1 MKSKELS
8 NYLERLRAARNISQ
22 ESFTNGIT
30 SLRQYR
36 RYLSGESDLPFQVI
50 DKLCERL
57 GIQTINLIRELE
69 TARIEE
75 SKAVDA
81 FYNDVIY
88 NNKERIDKTIKEY
101 HGKTFIDIENR
112 LMYEHS
118 IIINDYFNQKIT
130 SEVATQKNK
139 ELIHFDKIGK
149 KLIFTQTEMLILTSL
164 LDLNATDQEKSIIAQ
179 RLKTF
184 LTDSSQ
190 VLNASVNFA
199 LPIVLFRLAKYWG
212 TQSQYNE
219 VIAYTELAINHG
231 LSIKNCY
238 LLEYFFYYNALASY
252 RLGNFDQYEMML
264 SKCFVVLQLD
274 GNKRKIE
281 KFTNMINEDFNISFQ
296 DFVFN
301 YFNKKSTS

>member
-8 NYLERLRAARNISQ
+8 NYLERLRSARNISQ
-22 ESFTNGIT
+22 ESFTSGIT

-88 NNKERIDKTIKEY
+88 NNKERIEKTMKEY
-101 HGKTFIDIENR
+101 QHKTFIDVENR

-118 IIINDYFNQKIT
+118 LIILDYFDQKIT

-139 ELIHFDKIGK
+139 DLIQFEKIGK
-149 KLIFTQTEMLILTSL
+149 KLIFTQTEMLILTGL
-164 LDLNATDQEKSIIAQ
+164 LDLNATDQEKSVIAQ

-184 LTDSSQ
+184 LTDSTQ
-190 VLNASVNFA
+190 VLNSSVNFA
-199 LPIVLFRLAKYWG
+199 FPLILFRLAKYWG
-212 TQSQYNE
+212 TQSQFNE
-219 VIAYTELAINHG
+219 VITYTELAINHG
-231 LSIKNCY
+231 LAIKNCY
-238 LLEYFFYYNALASY
+238 LLEYFYYYNALASY
-252 RLGNFDQYEMML
+252 RLGNLENYEIML
-264 SKCFVVLQLD
+264 TKCFVVLQLD
-274 GNKRKIE
+274 GNKRKID
-281 KFTNMINEDFNISFQ
+281 KFTRMINDDFNISFQ
-296 DFVFN
+296 DFVIA
-301 YFNKKSTS
+301 YFEKTRT